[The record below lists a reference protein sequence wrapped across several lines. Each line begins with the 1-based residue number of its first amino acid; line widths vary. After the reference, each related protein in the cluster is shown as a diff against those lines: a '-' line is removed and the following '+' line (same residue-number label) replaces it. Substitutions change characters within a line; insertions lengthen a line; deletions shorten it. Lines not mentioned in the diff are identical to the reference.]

1 MFHDGDL
8 QSGIALALRDFKAVL
23 CFVQDD
29 SETSKQWED
38 VLTDAS
44 ISSAIT
50 AQAVALRLQ
59 AGSQEAGF
67 LTPFCAIS
75 SVPAVILIKNAQLQT
90 NLQSGDVD
98 VQDLKARLASTFGV
112 QDASIH
118 DQVTAES
125 EYVQL
130 SPIGRT
136 TVDDGIVKRHTTKD
150 RSDGEQPT
158 SPGYLDL
165 QPTGPGQ
172 MRLPNNA
179 YDALRTYTQELLDE
193 GTAPSEVFQTQ
204 LRLLNNIPIFH
215 GEVERLRGQQH
226 PQVSEYLRSR
236 LLRLPAVGLRIPGQ
250 NQTGSV
256 GQPASPSVLP
266 SSSSPSSSSQQQQQQ
281 QQQQLSSIST
291 VVPPAGTGITSQT
304 SQKSRSPPAP
314 PAPKPAESDKQK
326 AQRAEYMKMQRERE
340 QAQRA
345 ERERI
350 KAQIKADREERR
362 RLDEMRKHGT
372 TNPQDHQNTSS
383 STSSVSRPPTTKHTE
398 IRLQIRTFDG
408 STLRATFQPSS
419 TISADVRPWIDSTS
433 PTAAATP
440 YNLKLIL
447 TPLPNRTIEAG
458 EEDMALSDL
467 GVVGSCTLVM
477 VPVKGYVESYTGST
491 PGGILGA
498 GYNLVTGTAG
508 MVLGGVKSLLGYNN
522 NSSPTDTASASSAT
536 DQAGA
541 GPSSGRKERDSTAT
555 RNARVRTLADQ
566 RAESQGRDQQ
576 FYNGNQLNF
585 QPNKDDTD
593 KND

>member
-8 QSGIALALRDFKAVL
+8 QSGIALALRASKAVL

-44 ISSAIT
+44 ISPAIT

-75 SVPAVILIKNAQLQT
+75 SVPAVIVIKNAQLQT

-112 QDASIH
+112 QDASLH

-125 EYVQL
+125 E
-130 SPIGRT
+130 
-136 TVDDGIVKRHTTKD
+136 HTTKN
-150 RSDGEQPT
+150 RSDGEQST

-172 MRLPNNA
+172 WRLPNNA
-179 YDALRTYTQELLDE
+179 YDALRTYTQKLLDE
-193 GTAPSEVFQTQ
+193 RTAPSEVFQTQ

-215 GEVERLRGQQH
+215 EEVERLRGQQH

-250 NQTGSV
+250 NQTASA
-256 GQPASPSVLP
+256 GQPASPSPLQ
-266 SSSSPSSSSQQQQQQ
+266 SSSSPSSPQQQRQQQQRPPNR
-281 QQQQLSSIST
+281 SEIPT

-304 SQKSRSPPAP
+304 SQKSRSSPAP
-314 PAPKPAESDKQK
+314 PAPSPAESDKQK

-340 QAQRA
+340 QTQRA

-372 TNPQDHQNTSS
+372 ANTTDHQNNPST
-383 STSSVSRPPTTKHTE
+383 TSSVSRPTTTKHAE
-398 IRLQIRTFDG
+398 IRLQVRTFDG

-498 GYNLVTGTAG
+498 GYTLVTGTAG
-508 MVLGGVKSLLGYNN
+508 MVLGGVRSLLGYNN
-522 NSSPTDTASASSAT
+522 NNSSSSNPTATASSPTE
-536 DQAGA
+536 Q
-541 GPSSGRKERDSTAT
+541 RDSTPAGRGGAAT

-585 QPNKDDTD
+585 QPKDDTD